1 MVRYQ
6 LQAKATL
13 RVIEPVVSLGLEPA
27 EATILEGD
35 NQPYTAEG
43 TTAAGRKVEVTGQT
57 EFTISE
63 PGKCSTDPRGRVSCT
78 AEPGTY
84 TVKGTLRQ
92 EGKDDLTDEAVL
104 HVDPVVASLKL
115 KPESVEIALGG
126 SQPYTVE
133 GFAADGRPVDL
144 GEVTAKPVLSITQER
159 QPSGDCKE
167 TTCIPAKLGEHTVT
181 ATLTQKGHPDLT
193 AEAVLRVIDP
203 VVSLELKP
211 AEATIL
217 EGDNQPY
224 TAEGTTAAGRKVEV
238 TGQTQFTISEPGKCS
253 TDPRGRVSC
262 TAEPGTYTVKGTLRQ
277 EGKDDLT
284 DEAVLHV
291 DPVVASLKLK
301 PESVEIALG
310 GSQPY
315 TVEGFAAD
323 GRPVDL
329 GEVTAKPVLSIT
341 QERQP
346 SGDCKETTCIPAKLG
361 EHTVTATL
369 TQKGHPDLT
378 AEAVLRVIDPVVSL
392 ELKPAE
398 ATILEGDNQ
407 PYTAEGTTA
416 AGRKVEVTGQTQ
428 FTISEPG
435 KCSTDPRG
443 RVSCTAEPGTY
454 TVKGTL
460 RQEGKDDLT
469 DEAVLHVDPVV
480 ASLKLKP
487 ESVEIALG
495 GSQPYTVE
503 GFAADG
509 RPVDLGEVTA
519 KPVLS
524 ITQER
529 QPSGDCK
536 ETTCIPAKLGEHT
549 VTATLTQKG
558 HPDLTAEAVL
568 RVIDPVVSLELKPAE
583 ATILEGDNQPYTAEG
598 TTAAG
603 RKVEVTGQT
612 QFTISEP
619 GKCSTDPRG
628 RVSCTAEPGTYTV
641 KGTLRQEGKDDLTD
655 EAVLHVDPV
664 VASLKLKPE
673 SVEIAL
679 GGSQPYTVEG
689 FAADGRPVDLGEVT
703 AKPVLSITQERQ
715 PSGDCKETTCIPAKL
730 GEHTVTATLTQKG
743 HPDLTAEAVLRVID
757 PVVSLELKPAEA
769 TILEGDNQP
778 YTAEGTTAAGRK
790 VEVTGQTQFTISEPG
805 KCSTDPRGRVSC
817 TAEPGT
823 YTVKG
828 TLRQEGK
835 DDLTDEAVLHVDPVV
850 ASLKLK
856 PESVEIALGGSQ
868 PYTVE
873 GFAADGRPVDL
884 GEVTAKPVLSITQ
897 ERQPSGD
904 CKGTTCTPPSSAS
917 RPSPATSQK
926 GQDQLRATA
935 TLTVVD
941 GPTTQRRRLLV
952 ARPPPVARL
961 QPSLRRSR

>member
-1 MVRYQ
+1 MFPTNRARDDQDPDTPTNHSASTQPARTGAAEQPSGNSQPRQPGTMPHRALTRELLLRPGLLALALVVVAVLGGILVSPAVATSQDVGVRQPGVAASTRTGPFGPSPATTQMVQADPSRKQPPLIAGQLVLQLLPDAGREQIDAGESVDYTARLLVRLGRYQ
-6 LQAKATL
+6 GPINVTRWTGFGIQPDGLCEKARNKVSCTATKVGDYTVTATLPPGALPIVNFKLQAKAT
-13 RVIEPVVSLGLEPA
+13 
-27 EATILEGD
+27 
-35 NQPYTAEG
+35 
-43 TTAAGRKVEVTGQT
+43 
-57 EFTISE
+57 
-63 PGKCSTDPRGRVSCT
+63 
-78 AEPGTY
+78 
-84 TVKGTLRQ
+84 
-92 EGKDDLTDEAVL
+92 
-104 HVDPVVASLKL
+104 
-115 KPESVEIALGG
+115 
-126 SQPYTVE
+126 
-133 GFAADGRPVDL
+133 
-144 GEVTAKPVLSITQER
+144 
-159 QPSGDCKE
+159 
-167 TTCIPAKLGEHTVT
+167 
-181 ATLTQKGHPDLT
+181 
-193 AEAVLRVIDP
+193 LRVIDP

-224 TAEGTTAAGRKVEV
+224 TAEGTTAAGRKVDV

-416 AGRKVEVTGQTQ
+416 AGRKVDVTGQTQ

-603 RKVEVTGQT
+603 RKVDVTGQT

-673 SVEIAL
+673 SVV
-679 GGSQPYTVEG
+679 G
-689 FAADGRPVDLGEVT
+689 
-703 AKPVLSITQERQ
+703 
-715 PSGDCKETTCIPAKL
+715 
-730 GEHTVTATLTQKG
+730 
-743 HPDLTAEAVLRVID
+743 AEF
-757 PVVSLELKPAEA
+757 VVGP
-769 TILEGDNQP
+769 
-778 YTAEGTTAAGRK
+778 GTGAAGGLVADLLHRRRIDRRGG
-790 VEVTGQTQFTISEPG
+790 VSPGAAHVGQR
-805 KCSTDPRGRVSC
+805 RGDLIVAQRRAERRHQADRFLPCRCKKDARERV
-817 TAEPGT
+817 
-823 YTVKG
+823 
-828 TLRQEGK
+828 
-835 DDLTDEAVLHVDPVV
+835 
-850 ASLKLK
+850 
-856 PESVEIALGGSQ
+856 
-868 PYTVE
+868 
-873 GFAADGRPVDL
+873 DGAGR
-884 GEVTAKPVLSITQ
+884 
-897 ERQPSGD
+897 RW
-904 CKGTTCTPPSSAS
+904 
-917 RPSPATSQK
+917 PSP
-926 GQDQLRATA
+926 RAA
-935 TLTVVD
+935 
-941 GPTTQRRRLLV
+941 
-952 ARPPPVARL
+952 ARPCPCRVRPADDR
-961 QPSLRRSR
+961 PDTGLRTPLCPRRTVPAPAA